1 MRSGRVWAP
10 SDDGDV
16 NDDAYANTQKLAL
29 VLSGL
34 GFRLQSFEFR
44 VSRFWGFDF
53 SPFFASE
60 RCFQLSLADDKKL
73 PELLGSG
80 SSSSSSS
87 SSSSRRRRRRCS
99 SSSVAVWRCSSV
111 AV

>member
-60 RCFQLSLADDKKL
+60 RCFQLSLAATKNYPSCL
-73 PELLGSG
+73 VV
-80 SSSSSSS
+80 
-87 SSSSRRRRRRCS
+87 
-99 SSSVAVWRCSSV
+99 VAVAVVV
-111 AV
+111 AVVVVVGGGGGAAVAAWQCGGVAV